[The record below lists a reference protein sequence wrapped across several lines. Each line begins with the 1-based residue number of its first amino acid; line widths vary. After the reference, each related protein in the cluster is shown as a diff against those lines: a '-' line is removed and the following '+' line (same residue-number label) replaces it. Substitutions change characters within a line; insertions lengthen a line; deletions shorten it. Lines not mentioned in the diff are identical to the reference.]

1 MPDYVKIEIV
11 HSSSQF
17 GNPISRPYCM
27 YEKPYQTTG
36 LTDSEDDEEDEKYDM
51 RKDPELNIVTTEQ
64 VNRWNPDR
72 PQLIEY
78 TLSALNIHDINS
90 EDDEFIESGFDE
102 VDPMYFSDDDSSDND
117 FKEGETSGRTKL
129 VRVKEGFVLNTLQE
143 DMN

>member
-1 MPDYVKIEIV
+1 
-11 HSSSQF
+11 
-17 GNPISRPYCM
+17 M

-102 VDPMYFSDDDSSDND
+102 VDPLYFSDDDSSDND
-117 FKEGETSGRTKL
+117 YKEGETSGRTKL